1 MKAFSSI
8 QIKAAFLTIVFLL
21 NTVIGFA
28 CAMEMDVEPNGDH
41 HQKNETS
48 LVGKNSH
55 EHNEADEHDASASD
69 HHSSKSAKDNCC
81 KDEVSE
87 ITKGDKIVQQSF
99 DYKLLILPVFTLT
112 NPAYLLGSVNSFPI
126 NTKTTYDDWRYRP
139 PISDIRIAIQSFQ
152 I

>member
-28 CAMEMDVEPNGDH
+28 CAMGIDVEPNGDH

-55 EHNEADEHDASASD
+55 EHNEAHEHDASASD
-69 HHSSKSAKDNCC
+69 HHSSKLPKDNCC
-81 KDEVSE
+81 KDEVSK

-99 DYKLLILPVFTLT
+99 NSKLLTLPVFTLT
-112 NPAYLLGSVNSFPI
+112 NTTYLLGSVNSFPI
-126 NTKTTYDDWRYRP
+126 NTKTTYADWRYRP

>member
-21 NTVIGFA
+21 NTVVGFA
-28 CAMEMDVEPNGDH
+28 CAMGMDVEPNGHH
-41 HQKNETS
+41 HQKTETS

-55 EHNEADEHDASASD
+55 EHNEAHEHDGDASE
-69 HHSSKSAKDNCC
+69 HHSSKVPKDNCC
-81 KDEVSE
+81 KDEVSK
-87 ITKGDKIVQQSF
+87 ITKGDKIVQSSDF
-99 DYKLLILPVFTLT
+99 KFLTLPLFTLP
-112 NPAYLLGSVNSFPI
+112 NAIYFLGSVNSFPI
-126 NTKTTYDDWRYRP
+126 NTKTTYAVWRYRP